1 MVIERVKLSPYTR
14 TQKFNG
20 KHYKFPDVLPSV
32 MDVDADHRT
41 FRTYEGEYPI
51 PVEFTS
57 DFSVENLG
65 IDELKREIESR
76 GFEVHKKRA
85 QKTKKTG

>member
-1 MVIERVKLSPYTR
+1 
-14 TQKFNG
+14 
-20 KHYKFPDVLPSV
+20 
-32 MDVDADHRT
+32 MDVPDKFGKILIDADHRT